1 MKEQGLRLVDTYYMC
16 MNKNNYKTSEEDPN
30 KNQENK
36 YEPIYVFR
44 K

>member
-1 MKEQGLRLVDTYYMC
+1 MKKLSEETIKEIIDLY
-16 MNKNNYKTSEEDPN
+16 KNNYKTSEEDPN